1 MKNTKLLLAIS
12 TSAALLTG
20 CQNTHGIDTNMAI
33 SSGLNAYKAATLSDA
48 DAKAI
53 ANQGCAEMDSGNQV
67 ASKSSKYGK
76 RLAKIAKALGNNI
89 NGTPVNYKV
98 YMTSDVNAWAM
109 ANGCVRVYSGLM
121 DMMNDN
127 EIEGVLGHEL
137 GHVALGHSLAEMKA
151 SYAIV
156 AARDAISATS
166 GVASQLSRSQL
177 GDIAEG
183 AINAKYSRDKESEA
197 DDFSF
202 DLLKKR
208 GISTRGWLAALK
220 NWLARMAVA
229 PSPCLTLTHHQQ
241 SVRNTSVIVSPLVSK
256 SLSSFGLVFC
266 QPAIIAQ

>member
-1 MKNTKLLLAIS
+1 MLAIA

-20 CQNTHGIDTNMAI
+20 CQNTHGINTDLAI

-53 ANQGCAEMDSGNQV
+53 ANQGCVEMDSGNKV

-156 AARDAISATS
+156 KPHAMPFQLPAVWLPSFPAHNWVISQKALSMLNTP
-166 GVASQLSRSQL
+166 VIKSQKQM
-177 GDIAEG
+177 I
-183 AINAKYSRDKESEA
+183 
-197 DDFSF
+197 
-202 DLLKKR
+202 
-208 GISTRGWLAALK
+208 
-220 NWLARMAVA
+220 
-229 PSPCLTLTHHQQ
+229 
-241 SVRNTSVIVSPLVSK
+241 SPLI
-256 SLSSFGLVFC
+256 C
-266 QPAIIAQ
+266 